1 MKWLFHFILSHSIF
15 IAFCAAALSLQTLQL
30 LSLPIN
36 EYLLAFIFF
45 AALGGYNTYWILSS
59 YSFNRH
65 ITFRSFLQK
74 RSSSFLVLIAAI
86 TGMGLCLVHLQLF
99 MYNLMIAA
107 LLLAVYSLPV
117 TPFKKRLHFML
128 QAGVL
133 KTIILA
139 LTWTIITTMVPL
151 QISILSMGHTAL
163 LIFISR
169 FLFMLMLCIIF
180 DKRDAAVDKLRG
192 LQSLATE
199 IKPVVLHYLIGL
211 IFLVYIFISYFMLA
225 HQVSM
230 PQVIA
235 LIITGMVTIFVYIN
249 SLKKRGY
256 FFYYFLV
263 DGLMFLSA
271 LLTGLAGWVIHNT

>member
-15 IAFCAAALSLQTLQL
+15 IALCAAALSLQTLQL
-30 LSLPIN
+30 LSLPTN
-36 EYLLAFIFF
+36 RYLLTFIFF
-45 AALGGYNTYWILSS
+45 AALGGYNAYWILSS

-65 ITFRSFLQK
+65 TALRFFLQK
-74 RSSSFLVLIAAI
+74 RASSFLVLIAAV
-86 TGMGLCLVHLQLF
+86 TGMVFCLTQLHLF
-99 MYNLMIAA
+99 MYNLMIAV
-107 LLLAVYSLPV
+107 LLLVIYSLPV
-117 TPFKKRLHFML
+117 IPFKRSHFRLK
-128 QAGVL
+128 AGVL

-139 LTWTIITTMVPL
+139 LAWTIITTMVPL
-151 QISILSMGHTAL
+151 QKSILSMGHTAL

-180 DKRDAAVDKLRG
+180 DKRDATVDKLRG

-199 IKPVVLHYLIGL
+199 IKPIELHRLIGL
-211 IFLVYIFISYFMLA
+211 IFIGYIGTSYFMLTY
-225 HQVSM
+225 QVSM
-230 PQVIA
+230 AQVIA
-235 LIITGMVTIFVYIN
+235 LIITGLVTIFVYIS

-271 LLTGLAGWVIHNT
+271 LLTGLAGFIFHHT

>member
-1 MKWLFHFILSHSIF
+1 MKWLFHFILSHSIL
-15 IAFCAAALSLQTLQL
+15 IAFCAAALSWQTLQL
-30 LSLPIN
+30 LSLPPN
-36 EYLLAFIFF
+36 GYLLVFIFF
-45 AALGGYNTYWILSS
+45 AALGGYNAYWILSS

-74 RSSSFLVLIAAI
+74 RTSSFLVLIAAI
-86 TGMGLCLVHLQLF
+86 TGMVFCLIHLHLF
-99 MYNLMIAA
+99 MYNLMIAS

-117 TPFKKRLHFML
+117 MPFKRFHFKL
-128 QAGVL
+128 KASVL
-133 KTIILA
+133 KTFILA
-139 LTWTIITTMVPL
+139 LAWTIITTMVPL

-163 LIFISR
+163 LMFLSR

-180 DKRDAAVDKLRG
+180 DKRDATVDKLRG

-199 IKPVVLHYLIGL
+199 IKPITLHYLIGL
-211 IFLVYIFISYFMLA
+211 IFISYIFISYCMLA
-225 HQVSM
+225 HQVSLA
-230 PQVIA
+230 QVIA
-235 LIITGMVTIFVYIN
+235 LVITGLVTIIVYLS

-271 LLTGLAGWVIHNT
+271 LLTGLAGWVIHNE

>member
-1 MKWLFHFILSHSIF
+1 MKWIFHFILSHSIF
-15 IAFCAAALSLQTLQL
+15 VAFCAAALSLQTLQL
-30 LSLPIN
+30 LSLPTD
-36 EYLLAFIFF
+36 EYLLALIFF
-45 AALGGYNTYWILSS
+45 AALGGYNAYWILSS

-65 ITFRSFLQK
+65 ITFRLFFKK
-74 RSSSFLVLIAAI
+74 RISSYVVLIAAL
-86 TGMGLCLVHLQLF
+86 TGMLYCLAHLHLF
-99 MYNLMIAA
+99 MYNLVIAS

-117 TPFKKRLHFML
+117 TPFSRLHSLLKIGM
-128 QAGVL
+128 L

-139 LTWTIITTMVPL
+139 LAWTIVTTMVPL

-192 LQSLATE
+192 LQSLATA
-199 IKPVVLHYLIGL
+199 IKPVVLHYLIG
-211 IFLVYIFISYFMLA
+211 FIFIGYMLTSYFMLA
-225 HQVSM
+225 HQVSLAL
-230 PQVIA
+230 VIA
-235 LIITGMVTIFVYIN
+235 LMVAGLMTIFVYV
-249 SLKKRGY
+249 SSFKKRGY

-271 LLTGLAGWVIHNT
+271 LLTVLAALIVQNT